1 MYLQTP
7 VMIPKVKGIAFRRK
21 GTSTYVQYETE
32 RKYDAERKY
41 NTVKRVEIG
50 IRIPGKKDMMLPNEK
65 YLTVFL
71 PKTEQAG
78 AEQTEMLEAYEEE
91 QQRQYML
98 RDLFLALFYEFQSM
112 SRKNPGGI
120 VNADKVRRLNRVLEP
135 LAEMMKGEMSAE
147 YLETIPEPQEETGKD
162 GTVKIVS
169 GKTYSDV
176 ALLMTQFKS
185 AVSLY
190 FQKSFW

>member
-1 MYLQTP
+1 
-7 VMIPKVKGIAFRRK
+7 
-21 GTSTYVQYETE
+21 
-32 RKYDAERKY
+32 
-41 NTVKRVEIG
+41 
-50 IRIPGKKDMMLPNEK
+50 
-65 YLTVFL
+65 
-71 PKTEQAG
+71 
-78 AEQTEMLEAYEEE
+78 
-91 QQRQYML
+91 
-98 RDLFLALFYEFQSM
+98 M
-112 SRKNPGGI
+112 SQKNPGGI
-120 VNADKVRRLNRVLEP
+120 VNAVKVRRLNRVLEP